1 MWINTNYFV
10 YSDINNKGNIMTT
23 EQIIELLE
31 SIDQNINYGNLD
43 EAQVDI
49 AINLRTLYKQL
60 VKKFHP
66 DVKNNIKNNAIIG
79 IYNSFRGWLLS

>member
-1 MWINTNYFV
+1 MFILELYQAWLSNRPTTSKPEHTTGRKERV
-10 YSDINNKGNIMTT
+10 YQDDIQSNKGNIMTT

-60 VKKFHP
+60 VKK
-66 DVKNNIKNNAIIG
+66 
-79 IYNSFRGWLLS
+79 

>member
-1 MWINTNYFV
+1 MISFV
-10 YSDINNKGNIMTT
+10 YCDINNKGNIMTT

-49 AINLRTLYKQL
+49 AINLRTLYKKL
-60 VKKFHP
+60 VKK
-66 DVKNNIKNNAIIG
+66 
-79 IYNSFRGWLLS
+79 